1 MKIELKIRINIE
13 EAFEKRLF
21 DQSSGMFSPKF
32 RSDLLS
38 YLGHLMKVEEEDKA
52 TIDSFIIKRIPEDSQ
67 PDPDI
72 NNDVTGQAI

>member
-13 EAFEKRLF
+13 DAFEKRLF
-21 DQSSGMFSPKF
+21 DEAGGMFTPDF
-32 RSDLLS
+32 RSKLLS

-52 TIDSFIIKRIPEDSQ
+52 TIDSFIIKRIPDDSK

-72 NNDVTGQAI
+72 ENDVTGQAI